1 MLKPQLLSTAGV
13 GDDVPRRLG
22 RRGWRPRVRLACL
35 LVAAATLVWWSSMPA
50 GYGPVFWLWA
60 GSVVGY
66 ALSFAPAEGRFPR
79 PPVLV
84 CAALLAILGLAAWL
98 RLSALE
104 DIPANISIDEMLPSR
119 EAQSI
124 ASGGAPNVFSSSG
137 WFNLPNLTFAFPA
150 LVIKVVGHDT
160 FLATRLSSA
169 LTGLGGIVCIFL
181 LARRLFGDRAGLAAS
196 FLMAVA
202 FWHIHNSRT
211 AFPFVQSSFCT
222 ALVIYLLVR
231 ARQDRSRA
239 VFAVAGVVLGLAL
252 QCYFSV
258 RILLVLCPLFFLA
271 DAIRARMPLLAIA
284 REAMIV
290 GGGAAL
296 TLGPLLVSVPWDV
309 LTGHSL
315 SVLIT
320 SPAVLA
326 RLSAEYHVRGLGRV
340 FGRNLQE
347 AAAMFTDWAEV
358 CVLNRSPAGLL
369 DPATLAALIIGVLV
383 AVLQAEVMPLLL
395 VAWAALTFVFGVAF
409 SDAPR
414 ASYRLAAAMPALL
427 ILAAYGIERV
437 LLVAAPPW
445 RWYRTIT
452 RAVLLALVGA
462 WVLLHNYQLFF
473 VDYAKGDGRE
483 TAESRAR
490 RVLASHCDGRQFYF
504 IGDWAGVESPMPSE
518 PGALDLFCPQHQPVA
533 AEQIPSVALP
543 TRAATF
549 LLLPVD
555 QRIADALRRCYP
567 SAQMLSHHSREG
579 RLLFTTMDV
588 TAADLVAG
596 RSCVIPNAVGPSGR
610 PPLTR

>member
-1 MLKPQLLSTAGV
+1 MLKPQLLPTAGA
-13 GDDVPRRLG
+13 GDDVPRHLG
-22 RRGWRPRVRLACL
+22 RRGWRLPVRLACL
-35 LVAAATLVWWSSMPA
+35 LVAGAALVWWPAAHA
-50 GYGPVFWLWA
+50 GYGLLFWLWA

-66 ALSFAPAEGRFPR
+66 ALSFAPAERRFPR
-79 PPVLV
+79 PPMLV

-98 RLSALE
+98 RLTALE
-104 DIPANISIDEMLPSR
+104 DIPANISIDEILPSM

-124 ASGGAPNVFSSSG
+124 ASGATPNVFSSVG
-137 WFNLPNLTFAFPA
+137 WFTLPNLTFAFPA
-150 LVIKVVGHDT
+150 LMIKVVGHDT
-160 FLATRLSSA
+160 FFAARLSSA

-181 LARRLFGDRAGLAAS
+181 LARRLFGDRAGVAAS
-196 FLMAVA
+196 FLTAVA

-252 QCYFSV
+252 QCYFPV

-271 DAIRARMPLLAIA
+271 DAIRERVPLRAIA
-284 REAMIV
+284 REAAIV

-296 TLGPLLVSVPWDV
+296 TLGPLLVSVPWAV
-309 LTGHSL
+309 LAGHSQ

-320 SPAVLA
+320 SPGRLA
-326 RLSAEYHVRGLGRV
+326 QLSAAYHVRGLAGV

-369 DPATLAALIIGVLV
+369 DTATLAALIIGALV

-427 ILAAYGIERV
+427 ILAAYGIEHI

-445 RWYRTIT
+445 RWYRATT
-452 RAVLLALVGA
+452 RAVLLALVGG
-462 WVLLHNYQLFF
+462 WILTRNYQLFF
-473 VDYAKGDGRE
+473 VDYAKADGRE
-483 TAESRAR
+483 TAESTAR
-490 RVLASHCDGRQFYF
+490 RLLAAHCDGRQFYF
-504 IGDWAGVESPMPSE
+504 VGDWTGVSAPNPSE
-518 PGALDLFCPQHQPVA
+518 PGALDLFCPQHQAVM
-533 AEQIPSVALP
+533 AEQIPAVALP

-549 LLLPVD
+549 LLPPLEW
-555 QRIADALRRCYP
+555 RTADALRHCFP
-567 SAQMLSHHSREG
+567 SAQIVSHHSREG
-579 RLLFTTMDV
+579 RLLLTTVDV
-588 TAADLVAG
+588 TAADLAAG
-596 RSCVIPNAVGPSGR
+596 RSCVIPNASLSAR
-610 PPLTR
+610 PPLIR